1 MKINILKY
9 EKLSSPSRSELYI
22 KSWPALFFNNTFFQ
36 NGKSKKLSTKEN
48 NKDKEGRYDDLM
60 NNLKIKIYK
69 KNNTY
74 QDKKNKGFKGTMV
87 NRSYPLL
94 NGGPRKGSVRHK

>member
-48 NKDKEGRYDDLM
+48 NKDKEGRYDDLI

-69 KNNTY
+69 KITLIKI
-74 QDKKNKGFKGTMV
+74 KKIKV
-87 NRSYPLL
+87 SRVLW
-94 NGGPRKGSVRHK
+94 